1 MGSTLSNLLY
11 HVVFSTKNREPLL
24 IPAVRDD
31 LYRYIAGI
39 IKKEKGVLI
48 QIGGMPDH
56 LHLVVKLNPAHS
68 LSDIMKN
75 IKAGSSKWINEQK
88 MLMGRF
94 GWQEGYGAF
103 TISESQLPGVIRYVK
118 EQENH
123 HRTLSFKDEFIMFL
137 KRHRIEYDERYIWS

>member
-1 MGSTLSNLLY
+1 MGSTLSNLVY
-11 HVVFSTKNREPLL
+11 HLVFSTKNREPLL

-39 IKKEKGVLI
+39 VKKEKGVLI

-68 LSDIMKN
+68 LSDVMKN
-75 IKAGSSKWINEQK
+75 IKAGSSKWINGQK
-88 MLMGRF
+88 MVMGRF

-103 TISESQLPGVIRYVK
+103 TISESQLPGVIQYVK
-118 EQENH
+118 EQESH
-123 HRTLSFKDEFIMFL
+123 HRTLSFKDEFVLFL
-137 KRHRIEYDERYIWS
+137 KRHRIEYDDRYIWS

>member
-1 MGSTLSNLLY
+1 MGSTLSNLVY
-11 HVVFSTKNREPLL
+11 HVVFSTKNREPLI

-31 LYRYIAGI
+31 LYRYIGGI
-39 IKKEKGVLI
+39 IKKEKGVLL

-56 LHLVVKLNPAHS
+56 LHLVVKLNPVHS

-75 IKAGSSKWINEQK
+75 IKAGSSKWINDQK

-103 TISESQLPGVIRYVK
+103 TISESQLPDVIRYVN
-118 EQENH
+118 EQEKH
-123 HRTLSFKDEFIMFL
+123 HQRLSFKDEFILFL
-137 KRHRIEYDERYIWS
+137 KRHRIEYDDRYIWS

>member
-11 HVVFSTKNREPLL
+11 HVVFSTKNREPSL
-24 IPAVRDD
+24 IPAIRDD
-31 LYRYIAGI
+31 LYRYIGGI
-39 IKKEKGVLI
+39 IKKEKGILI

-75 IKAGSSKWINEQK
+75 IKGSSSKWINEQK
-88 MLMGRF
+88 ILMGRF

-103 TISESQLPGVIRYVK
+103 TISESQLPGVLRYVS
-118 EQENH
+118 EQEKH
-123 HRTLSFKDEFIMFL
+123 HRTLSFKDEFVVFL
-137 KRHRIEYDERYIWS
+137 KRHRIEYDDRYIWS

>member
-1 MGSTLSNLLY
+1 MGSTLSNLVY

-103 TISESQLPGVIRYVK
+103 TISESQLPGVIRYVN

-123 HRTLSFKDEFIMFL
+123 HRTLSFKDEFVLFL
-137 KRHRIEYDERYIWS
+137 KRHRIEYDDRYIWS

>member
-1 MGSTLSNLLY
+1 MGSTLSNLVY

-39 IKKEKGVLI
+39 VKKEKGVLI

-68 LSDIMKN
+68 LSDVMKN
-75 IKAGSSKWINEQK
+75 IKAGSSKWINDQK
-88 MLMGRF
+88 MVMGRF

-103 TISESQLPGVIRYVK
+103 TISESQLSGVIQYVK
-118 EQENH
+118 EQESH
-123 HRTLSFKDEFIMFL
+123 HRTLSFKDEFVLFL
-137 KRHRIEYDERYIWS
+137 KRHRIEYDDRYIWS